1 MRVEALLFGRPRE
14 LAGCAREEVS
24 LAPDA
29 SLADLFE
36 SLGGRHGPLLASELG
51 RKEGLIILVNGRDYG
66 LLGGMS
72 APLKADDTVAVFP
85 IAGGG

>member
-1 MRVEALLFGRPRE
+1 MRVEVLLFGRPRE
-14 LAGCAREEVS
+14 LAGSSQETVA
-24 LAPDA
+24 LKQGA
-29 SLADLFE
+29 SLSDLFE
-36 SLGGRHGPLLASELG
+36 SLGSKYGPSLANELG
-51 RKEGLIILVNGRDYG
+51 RTEGLIVLINGRDYS

>member
-14 LAGCAREEVS
+14 LAGCSREDVV
-24 LAPDA
+24 LPPGA
-29 SLADLFE
+29 SLADLFR
-36 SLGGRHGPLLASELG
+36 SLGGKHGPSMASELG
-51 RKEGLIILVNGRDYG
+51 RTEGLIILINGRDYS

-72 APLKADDTVAVFP
+72 APLEADDTVAVFP

>member
-14 LAGCAREEVS
+14 LAGVSREDIVLPPGAR
-24 LAPDA
+24 LG
-29 SLADLFE
+29 DLFQ
-36 SLGGRHGPLLASELG
+36 SLGEKHGPPLATELG
-51 RKEGLIILVNGRDYG
+51 RTEALIILINGRDYG
-66 LLGGMS
+66 LLGGLS

>member
-14 LAGCAREEVS
+14 LAGSSREDVVLPPGS
-24 LAPDA
+24 
-29 SLADLFE
+29 SLADLFQ
-36 SLGGRHGPLLASELG
+36 SLGSKHGPLLASELG
-51 RKEGLIILVNGRDYG
+51 RTEALIILINGRDYG

-72 APLKADDTVAVFP
+72 APLKGDDTVAVFP